1 MFTSLLDFLLLKQWI
16 PVFIFLKLRL
26 APVHKSRYKT
36 PASAN
41 KDRILVKS
49 FMCVQV
55 SVTLLPTSSG
65 ILFPSFLEEA
75 DAVPDVVSLSLL
87 SVSSSVDDSFVLSFT
102 ASAFLL
108 PFFSPDVPEPE
119 PFSSCLHKPSVSFPC
134 FLPCCPI
141 RFFHLT
147 CLFRQPFSDL

>member
-1 MFTSLLDFLLLKQWI
+1 
-16 PVFIFLKLRL
+16 
-26 APVHKSRYKT
+26 
-36 PASAN
+36 
-41 KDRILVKS
+41 
-49 FMCVQV
+49 MCVQV

-119 PFSSCLHKPSVSFPC
+119 PF
-134 FLPCCPI
+134 
-141 RFFHLT
+141 FFV
-147 CLFRQPFSDL
+147 PA

>member
-16 PVFIFLKLRL
+16 PAFYFLKLRL

-75 DAVPDVVSLSLL
+75 DAVPDVVSFLCFQSVLLWMTLLFSLC
-87 SVSSSVDDSFVLSFT
+87 FVFYG
-102 ASAFLL
+102 
-108 PFFSPDVPEPE
+108 
-119 PFSSCLHKPSVSFPC
+119 
-134 FLPCCPI
+134 I
-141 RFFHLT
+141 RFFAAF
-147 CLFRQPFSDL
+147 LFT

>member
-16 PVFIFLKLRL
+16 PVFYFLKLRL

-49 FMCVQV
+49 FICVQV

-87 SVSSSVDDSFVLSFT
+87 SVSSSVDDSSVFSFVLSFT
-102 ASAFLL
+102 ASAF
-108 PFFSPDVPEPE
+108 FAA
-119 PFSSCLHKPSVSFPC
+119 
-134 FLPCCPI
+134 FL
-141 RFFHLT
+141 FT
-147 CLFRQPFSDL
+147 